1 MKETQMNTPRAIFIK
16 LMPFILGLLT
26 VSFAW
31 AQAGVP
37 ASGELKWG
45 NAPASWPAGA
55 RVAMLKGNLAKAGP
69 FAFRLKL
76 PAGYRLRPQSSSA
89 IQRIVVVSGALNLG
103 SGNSF
108 DEERTIPF
116 YAGYVHLPDKSPYFA
131 FTTEE
136 TVVEIE
142 GTGPFAVTYV
152 NPADDPANRKRISR
166 STTR

>member
-1 MKETQMNTPRAIFIK
+1 MNTPRAIFIK
-16 LMPFILGLLT
+16 LLPFILGLLT

-45 NAPASWPAGA
+45 NAPASLPPGA
-55 RVAMLKGNLAKAGP
+55 RVAMLKGNLTKAGP
-69 FAFRLKL
+69 FAFRMKL
-76 PAGYRLRPQSSSA
+76 PAGYRLKPLSSSA
-89 IQRIVVVSGALNLG
+89 IERIVVVSGTFSLG
-103 SGNSF
+103 AGKKF
-108 DEERTIPF
+108 DEGRTIPL
-116 YAGYVHLPDKSPYFA
+116 YAGYVHLPDKNPYFA

-142 GTGPFAVTYV
+142 GAGPFVVTYV
-152 NPADDPANRKRISR
+152 NPADDPANRNRISR